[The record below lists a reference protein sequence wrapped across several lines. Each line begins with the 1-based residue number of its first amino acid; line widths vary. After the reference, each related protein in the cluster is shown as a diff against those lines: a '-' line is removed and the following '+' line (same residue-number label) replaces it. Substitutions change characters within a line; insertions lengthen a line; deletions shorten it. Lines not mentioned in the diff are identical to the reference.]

1 MKYIAIPTII
11 MSVFLSVA
19 PVARAINNPIL
30 PVASPTVSAVTNS
43 SATFSIAPAL
53 KNTLSTEQ
61 QASLYF
67 EYNETQQ
74 VCIMIYPTP
83 ENCLPKKTPKG
94 KLTTT
99 VSGLKPSTSYT
110 VHYKIDNTINCIT
123 TPCPSNGLE
132 SSAVEF
138 TTANSTQAS
147 ALYRNLRVGTRGSDV
162 ILLQDILRTKGY
174 FSAASTGYFGVV
186 TLKAVKDFQRND
198 MHIPPTGFVGP
209 LTRAALMAT
218 STDSDVRF
226 EGTIQ
231 AVSTACFADG
241 ICSIT
246 IDGKVVI
253 TTIGW
258 SQATVGSI
266 KGSVS
271 SIGEAEGKIGARA
284 SVYAK
289 KTIDG
294 YTLYGNNAYYIDIK

>member
-1 MKYIAIPTII
+1 MKYITIPTII
-11 MSVFLSVA
+11 MTVFLSIA
-19 PVARAINNPIL
+19 PWAQAINNPPL
-30 PVASPTVSAVTNS
+30 LVLEPTVSAVTAT
-43 SATFSIAPAL
+43 SATFSISNGIKDL
-53 KNTLSTEQ
+53 LSTEQ
-61 QASLYF
+61 EAALYF
-67 EYNETQQ
+67 EYSETQR

-94 KLTTT
+94 QLSAT

-110 VHYKIDNTINCIT
+110 VRYKTDNTINCIT
-123 TPCPSNGLE
+123 TPCPSNGIE
-132 SSAVEF
+132 SGAVEF
-138 TTANSTQAS
+138 TTASSTQAS
-147 ALYRNLRVGTRGSDV
+147 GFYRNLRVGTRGSDV
-162 ILLQDILRTKGY
+162 ILLQDILRSKGY
-174 FSAASTGYFGVV
+174 LSVVSTGYFGIV

-198 MHIPPTGFVGP
+198 MRIPPTGFVGP
-209 LTRAALMAT
+209 LTRAALTTA
-218 STDSDVRF
+218 STDSDARF

-246 IDGKVVI
+246 IDGKVVV

-271 SIGEAEGKIGARA
+271 SIGDAEGKIGRRA

-289 KTIDG
+289 KTADG
-294 YTLYGNNAYYIDIK
+294 YTLYGNSAYYIDIK